1 LRGSRGLLDR
11 LDRLAVARGDQF
23 LSGSSSASSGVMAGI
38 SRFGAGLPPAYMAL
52 AFGGAGDSARASISD
67 EPAEDVAQPPSARLN
82 ASSAAAAGAVIRL

>member
-1 LRGSRGLLDR
+1 
-11 LDRLAVARGDQF
+11 
-23 LSGSSSASSGVMAGI
+23 MAGI
-38 SRFGAGLPPAYMAL
+38 SRFGGRSSTGIYAL